1 MSPYAVMAVIAAY
14 FAVIFLVSRLSGKG
28 GADFYGGR
36 KSPWWV
42 VAIAMIGAC
51 MSGVTFVSVP
61 GMVAVSGLGYLQ
73 MCLGFMVGYVVI
85 AFVLMPL
92 YYRLG
97 VVSIYQY
104 LEQRFGVSTYK
115 TGAWFFFISKMLGA
129 SVRLFLVCVALQLLV
144 FDPLGLPF
152 ALNVVVNVAIV
163 LAYTFRNGVRSVI
176 WTDTLKTV
184 CMVVAVVLS
193 IVFIARNLGLSF
205 SGVVASIRGSEMSR
219 IFWFDNVKHPQY
231 FWKQFLGGLFTVI
244 ATTGLDQDMM
254 QRALS
259 CKDHRDSQ
267 KNLLVSTVLQ
277 TVVIFLFLCLGVL
290 MYQFAAATGISA
302 TGDKLFPAV
311 ATGGGLP
318 GIVGILFIVGLV
330 AAAYGAGGSALTSLT
345 TSFSVDILG
354 LGTAVKGAGGEDA
367 AGGAASK
374 GCADEAA
381 GEDAAGEG
389 GNGVVGAAGEGDVR
403 AAGEAA
409 IGAACEG
416 RAKGSAPRL
425 AGDADRIRK
434 RVHVGMAVCMAL
446 TIIIFNALNSTSAID
461 AVYKV
466 ASYTY
471 GPLLGLFAF
480 GIFSKRAVR
489 DRWVPLVALLAPA
502 LCLVLQLNSERWFGG
517 YKFSYELLLLNAAFT
532 ILGLCCLLRP
542 RAAR

>member
-14 FAVIFLVSRLSGKG
+14 FAVIFIVSRLSGKG

-193 IVFIARNLGLSF
+193 IVFIARNLGFSF

-219 IFWFDNVKHPQY
+219 IFWFDDVNHPQY

-302 TGDKLFPAV
+302 TGDKLFPTV

-354 LGTAVKGAGGEDA
+354 LGAAVKGAD
-367 AGGAASK
+367 
-374 GCADEAA
+374 
-381 GEDAAGEG
+381 
-389 GNGVVGAAGEGDVR
+389 
-403 AAGEAA
+403 
-409 IGAACEG
+409 
-416 RAKGSAPRL
+416 
-425 AGDADRIRK
+425 GDADRIRK

>member
-14 FAVIFLVSRLSGKG
+14 FAVIFIVSRLSGKG

-85 AFVLMPL
+85 ALVLMPL

-104 LEQRFGVSTYK
+104 LENRFGLASYK

-219 IFWFDNVKHPQY
+219 IFWFDDVNHPQY

-290 MYQFAAATGISA
+290 MYQFAAVTGISA

-354 LGTAVKGAGGEDA
+354 LGAAVKGAD
-367 AGGAASK
+367 
-374 GCADEAA
+374 
-381 GEDAAGEG
+381 
-389 GNGVVGAAGEGDVR
+389 
-403 AAGEAA
+403 
-409 IGAACEG
+409 
-416 RAKGSAPRL
+416 
-425 AGDADRIRK
+425 GDADRIRK

>member
-219 IFWFDNVKHPQY
+219 IFWFDDVNHPQY

-354 LGTAVKGAGGEDA
+354 LGAAVKGAG
-367 AGGAASK
+367 
-374 GCADEAA
+374 
-381 GEDAAGEG
+381 
-389 GNGVVGAAGEGDVR
+389 
-403 AAGEAA
+403 
-409 IGAACEG
+409 
-416 RAKGSAPRL
+416 
-425 AGDADRIRK
+425 GDADRIRK
-434 RVHVGMAVCMAL
+434 FVHVGMAVCMAL

-542 RAAR
+542 RKTR

>member
-14 FAVIFLVSRLSGKG
+14 FAVIFIVSRLSGKG

-219 IFWFDNVKHPQY
+219 IFWFDDVNHPQY

-354 LGTAVKGAGGEDA
+354 LGAAVKGA
-367 AGGAASK
+367 
-374 GCADEAA
+374 
-381 GEDAAGEG
+381 
-389 GNGVVGAAGEGDVR
+389 
-403 AAGEAA
+403 
-409 IGAACEG
+409 
-416 RAKGSAPRL
+416 

-517 YKFSYELLLLNAAFT
+517 YTFSYELLLLNAAFT

>member
-219 IFWFDNVKHPQY
+219 IFWFDDVNHPQY

-290 MYQFAAATGISA
+290 MYQFAAVTGISA

-354 LGTAVKGAGGEDA
+354 LGAAVKGA
-367 AGGAASK
+367 
-374 GCADEAA
+374 
-381 GEDAAGEG
+381 
-389 GNGVVGAAGEGDVR
+389 
-403 AAGEAA
+403 
-409 IGAACEG
+409 
-416 RAKGSAPRL
+416 

>member
-1 MSPYAVMAVIAAY
+1 MSPYAVMAVIAAF
-14 FAVIFLVSRLSGKG
+14 FAVIFIVSRLSGKG

-219 IFWFDNVKHPQY
+219 IFWFDDVKHPQY

-354 LGTAVKGAGGEDA
+354 LGAAVKGAD
-367 AGGAASK
+367 
-374 GCADEAA
+374 
-381 GEDAAGEG
+381 
-389 GNGVVGAAGEGDVR
+389 
-403 AAGEAA
+403 
-409 IGAACEG
+409 
-416 RAKGSAPRL
+416 
-425 AGDADRIRK
+425 GDADRIRK

-542 RAAR
+542 RTAR

>member
-219 IFWFDNVKHPQY
+219 IFWFDDVKHPQY

-354 LGTAVKGAGGEDA
+354 LGAAVKGA
-367 AGGAASK
+367 
-374 GCADEAA
+374 
-381 GEDAAGEG
+381 
-389 GNGVVGAAGEGDVR
+389 
-403 AAGEAA
+403 
-409 IGAACEG
+409 
-416 RAKGSAPRL
+416 
-425 AGDADRIRK
+425 AGDADRTRK
-434 RVHVGMAVCMAL
+434 FVHVGMAVCMAL

-542 RAAR
+542 RSAR

>member
-14 FAVIFLVSRLSGKG
+14 FAVIFIVSRLSGKG

-152 ALNVVVNVAIV
+152 ALNVVANVAIV

-219 IFWFDNVKHPQY
+219 IFWFDDVKHPQY

-290 MYQFAAATGISA
+290 MYQFAAVTGISA

-354 LGTAVKGAGGEDA
+354 LGAAVKGA
-367 AGGAASK
+367 
-374 GCADEAA
+374 
-381 GEDAAGEG
+381 
-389 GNGVVGAAGEGDVR
+389 
-403 AAGEAA
+403 
-409 IGAACEG
+409 
-416 RAKGSAPRL
+416 
-425 AGDADRIRK
+425 AGDADRTRK
-434 RVHVGMAVCMAL
+434 FVHVGMAVCMAL

-542 RAAR
+542 RSAR

>member
-14 FAVIFLVSRLSGKG
+14 FAVIFIVSRLSGKG

-193 IVFIARNLGLSF
+193 IVFIARNLGFSF

-219 IFWFDNVKHPQY
+219 IFWFDDVNHPQY

-290 MYQFAAATGISA
+290 MYQFAAVTGISA

-354 LGTAVKGAGGEDA
+354 LGAAVKGAD
-367 AGGAASK
+367 
-374 GCADEAA
+374 
-381 GEDAAGEG
+381 
-389 GNGVVGAAGEGDVR
+389 
-403 AAGEAA
+403 
-409 IGAACEG
+409 
-416 RAKGSAPRL
+416 
-425 AGDADRIRK
+425 GDADRIRK